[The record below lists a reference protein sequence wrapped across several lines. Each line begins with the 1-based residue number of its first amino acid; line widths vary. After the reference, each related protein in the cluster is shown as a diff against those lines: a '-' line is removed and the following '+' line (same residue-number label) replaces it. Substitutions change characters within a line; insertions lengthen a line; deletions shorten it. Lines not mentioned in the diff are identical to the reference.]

1 MNRRDTQVTGR
12 LLALRAGALKRHL
25 AAARD
30 GDVHGVH
37 QARVASRRL
46 REAVPVL
53 TSGVKGTKAGKA
65 RGKIRRLTK
74 ALGTVRELD
83 VTLQLLDELAAAE
96 TLPRLAL
103 EEVRAHV
110 VARRDERRATML
122 KRIDHVNID
131 KLDRR
136 LLAVGEALAQSDSIE
151 WRSALASRLIKRQK
165 ALRTAIAD
173 AGQLYAAEKLHQVR
187 IALKKLRYAM
197 ELASES
203 GVKPATAPLRVVKR
217 AQDKL
222 GRLHDLQVLQHHV
235 SEVQAERSGQTPPN
249 GGLDTINRALED
261 QCRHLHAAYVASIPK
276 LAAVIETVRT
286 MVVPQLVHRGRGF
299 RALKMTLKDR
309 TVRRGARVAD
319 AAGEGR

>member
-1 MNRRDTQVTGR
+1 
-12 LLALRAGALKRHL
+12 
-25 AAARD
+25 
-30 GDVHGVH
+30 
-37 QARVASRRL
+37 
-46 REAVPVL
+46 
-53 TSGVKGTKAGKA
+53 
-65 RGKIRRLTK
+65 
-74 ALGTVRELD
+74 
-83 VTLQLLDELAAAE
+83 
-96 TLPRLAL
+96 
-103 EEVRAHV
+103 
-110 VARRDERRATML
+110 ML
-122 KRIDHVNID
+122 KRIDHVDIE

-136 LLAVGEALAQSDSIE
+136 LLAVGEALAQSDSVE

-197 ELASES
+197 ELAAES
-203 GVKPATAPLRVVKR
+203 GVKSASAPLRVVKR

-235 SEVQAERSGQTPPN
+235 AEVQAERSGQTPPN

-261 QCRHLHAAYVASIPK
+261 QCRHLHGAYVAMIPK
-276 LAAVIETVRT
+276 LAGVIETVRT
-286 MVVPQLVHRGRGF
+286 VVVPQLAHRGRGF

-309 TVRRGARVAD
+309 TTRRVARVAD